1 MGRATSRAVTA
12 YLRAA
17 LLPMVIALV
26 VGVAATW
33 PLAMSPWSTL
43 SWSPFAE
50 GHAAALGFAART
62 PPWNT
67 HLELAGW
74 PSGVDFRPL
83 LWPASLLAVATGSL
97 LAYAI
102 LLVAIPAL
110 NVLGGV
116 CLGAALRMPPAAAAI
131 LGALL
136 AFPPWVRTTLQNG
149 QPEQAWLGMGAA
161 VVAAAIACAERR
173 GSAWAAVPIVVF
185 AGGVATPHVVIASML
200 LLGSWSLW
208 GARASP
214 PRLLVVPLAALGAA
228 GVVAWHGAGLVDDSL
243 FAPLGTLDDH
253 AGPVLKQS
261 AVAFDLFLPAR
272 PPPGKGPWVVHLAYV
287 GLPLLLGA
295 VAGRK
300 ATPWAL
306 AAAAVALVLAL
317 GDHGPMRW
325 LGGALHPSAVP
336 YRFTMAV
343 VMGLAVAAAST
354 RWGPWLAILSLLEA
368 AVIDPRPLPFETALV
383 RLDPSAEVIGDG
395 QGAVL
400 DLPVASTTC
409 RKLAGHY
416 LVEAGRH
423 GRPVPLVLR
432 SGFEAYGEEAPRM
445 AAIDAALLSPDCA
458 ERLPGLLGNYTT
470 VVAHRHAYCLFR
482 ESQLNCLR
490 KVLGPGEESGEVYW
504 WGRPLT
510 P

>member
-1 MGRATSRAVTA
+1 MTA

-17 LLPMVIALV
+17 LLPLATALL

-33 PLAMSPWSTL
+33 PLALSPWSTL
-43 SWSPFAE
+43 AWSPFAE

-62 PPWNT
+62 LPWDT
-67 HLELAGW
+67 HLDLAGW

-83 LWPASLLAVATGSL
+83 LWPASMLSVATGSI

-102 LLVAIPAL
+102 LLVTIPAL

-116 CLGAALRMPPAAAAI
+116 GLGAALRLPPGAAAM

-149 QPEQAWLGMGAA
+149 QPEQAWLGLGAG

-173 GSAWAAVPIVVF
+173 GPLWAAVPIIVF
-185 AGGVATPHVVIASML
+185 AGGIAAPHVVIAAMV
-200 LLGSWSLW
+200 LLGAWALW
-208 GARASP
+208 GARDTPS
-214 PRLLVVPLAALGAA
+214 RLVVVPLAAVGVA

-253 AGPVLKQS
+253 AGPVLKHS
-261 AVAFDLFLPAR
+261 SVAFDLFLPAR
-272 PPPGKGPWVVHLAYV
+272 PPPGKGPWVVHLGYV

-295 VAGRK
+295 VAGRR
-300 ATPWAL
+300 AAPWAL
-306 AAAAVALVLAL
+306 GAAGLALVLAL
-317 GDHGPMRW
+317 GDNGPMRW

-336 YRFTMAV
+336 YRFTLAV
-343 VMGLAVAAAST
+343 VMALAVAACTT
-354 RWGPWLAILSLLEA
+354 RWGPWLALLSLVEA
-368 AVIDPRPLPFETALV
+368 VAIDPRPLPFETALV
-383 RLDPSAEVIGDG
+383 RLDPSAHALAEGDG
-395 QGAVL
+395 PVL

-432 SGFEAYGEEAPRM
+432 TGFDAYGEERARM
-445 AAIDAALLSPDCA
+445 EAIDAALLSPDCA
-458 ERLPGLLGNYTT
+458 ERLPGLLGNYTA

-490 KVLGPGEESGEVYW
+490 KVLGPGEEAGEVYW
-504 WGRPLT
+504 WGRALT